1 MTDTDIEFWDI
12 QLWCTAALQ
21 LLQTFWFYKWA
32 KCILFDE
39 CVACATR
46 NLMCTHKLVHKRPLE
61 DLEAHREMCWFTLC
75 RFRRANLPLNR
86 AGISWAGVP
95 LALGSCCLPTCW
107 ASHPAAP
114 LKRPCTGHPGRHWQE
129 NWCQLFSQWMDGRGR
144 TSQLH

>member
-1 MTDTDIEFWDI
+1 MTLVLNSEASSCGAWRHCSCP
-12 QLWCTAALQ
+12 QLS
-21 LLQTFWFYKWA
+21 KWA
-32 KCILFDE
+32 ECILSVE

-46 NLMCTHKLVHKRPLE
+46 NLMRTHKPAHKCPLE
-61 DLEAHREMCWFTLC
+61 DLKAHREMCWFTLC

-95 LALGSCCLPTCW
+95 PALGSCSLPTAR

-129 NWCQLFSQWMDGRGR
+129 NWCQLFSQRMDGRGR